1 MAFILLRPLTL
12 APLALLVSLM
22 LVSASPSPARA
33 LDVDVTRF
41 TLDNGMQVVVIPDRR
56 APVVTHMVWYNVG
69 AADEPKGKS
78 GIAHFLEHLMF
89 KGTEKVA
96 PGDFSKIVRK
106 NGGEDNAFTSQDFTA
121 YFQRIARDRLDL
133 VMGLEADRMQNLKLT
148 DEAVLPERDVVKEE
162 RRSRTENDPASLL
175 GEQVDAALY
184 LAHPYGK
191 PIIGWMDE
199 VAQLTREDAL
209 DFYRTHYTPK
219 NAILIVAGDVTPE
232 EVKTLAGKHYGPL
245 KNTAEPPARVRTAE
259 PEPIAARRVAMQ
271 DPKVATPSV
280 QRAYLAPAYASG
292 KASEAEALEV
302 LAEVLGG
309 SATSRL
315 YRDLVVDQK
324 LAAQAGA
331 SYNGDNRDA
340 GEFMVY
346 AAPVPGGSVEAAEAA
361 IDATIARLLADGVT
375 AEEVERAKNRL
386 IATNVY
392 ALDSQFRL
400 AYLFGA
406 ALTSGRTVDDVLE
419 WEKRIEAVTPAD
431 VTAAARAVLHAPRS
445 VTGVLTR
452 GPAAAPAV
460 AN

>member
-1 MAFILLRPLTL
+1 MAFILPRPLKL
-12 APLALLVSLM
+12 APLVLVVSLM
-22 LVSASPSPARA
+22 LAAVPPSPARA

-41 TLDNGMQVVVIPDRR
+41 TLENGMQVVVIPDRR

-89 KGTEKVA
+89 KGTDTVA
-96 PGDFSKIVRK
+96 PGDFSRIVRK

-148 DEAVLPERDVVKEE
+148 DDAVLPERDVVKEE
-162 RRSRTENDPASLL
+162 RRSRTDNDPSSLL

-184 LAHPYGK
+184 VAHPYGK

-199 VAQLTREDAL
+199 VAKLTREDAL

-219 NAILIVAGDVTPE
+219 NAILIVAGDVAPE
-232 EVKTLAGKHYGPL
+232 EVKALAEKHYGPL
-245 KNTAEPPARVRTAE
+245 ENTADPPARVRTAE

-271 DPKVATPSV
+271 DPKVAMPSV
-280 QRAYLAPAYASG
+280 QRAYLAPAYGSG
-292 KASEAEALEV
+292 ERSMAEALEV
-302 LAEVLGG
+302 LAELLGG
-309 SATSRL
+309 STTSRL

-324 LAAQAGA
+324 VAAQAGA
-331 SYNGDNRDA
+331 SYNGDNRDS
-340 GEFMVY
+340 GEFVVY
-346 AAPVPGGSVEAAEAA
+346 AAPAPGGGVEAAEAA
-361 IDATIARLLADGVT
+361 MDASIARLLKDGVT

-406 ALTSGRTVDDVLE
+406 ALTAGRTVDDVLA
-419 WEKRIEAVTPAD
+419 WEQRIEAVTPAD
-431 VTAAARAVLHAPRS
+431 VTQAARAVLQPNRS

-452 GPAAAPAV
+452 GPAAVV

>member
-12 APLALLVSLM
+12 APLVLLVSLM

-209 DFYRTHYTPK
+209 DFYRTHYTPQ
-219 NAILIVAGDVTPE
+219 
-232 EVKTLAGKHYGPL
+232 LA
-245 KNTAEPPARVRTAE
+245 ARV
-259 PEPIAARRVAMQ
+259 
-271 DPKVATPSV
+271 
-280 QRAYLAPAYASG
+280 
-292 KASEAEALEV
+292 
-302 LAEVLGG
+302 
-309 SATSRL
+309 
-315 YRDLVVDQK
+315 
-324 LAAQAGA
+324 
-331 SYNGDNRDA
+331 
-340 GEFMVY
+340 
-346 AAPVPGGSVEAAEAA
+346 
-361 IDATIARLLADGVT
+361 ADGFG
-375 AEEVERAKNRL
+375 EDIER
-386 IATNVY
+386 
-392 ALDSQFRL
+392 FR
-400 AYLFGA
+400 YVF
-406 ALTSGRTVDDVLE
+406 D
-419 WEKRIEAVTPAD
+419 
-431 VTAAARAVLHAPRS
+431 
-445 VTGVLTR
+445 
-452 GPAAAPAV
+452 AAPA
-460 AN
+460 AGRRKQAA